1 MKHRMVSL
9 RRISVTT
16 LSPLDPDS
24 AQKNTHYFQRYI
36 YTLEPSQ
43 TSTMELFVKI
53 IFS

>member
-24 AQKNTHYFQRYI
+24 AQKTRTTSRDIYI
-36 YTLEPSQ
+36 HWNL
-43 TSTMELFVKI
+43 VKHLQWS
-53 IFS
+53 FL